1 MVISW
6 WECYVISL
14 HPTRHRH
21 QNKVKK
27 NYFTHSHYVVK
38 LSCCFNDGK
47 KSNDAD
53 IRDDDYDDDDD
64 GHDADEMV
72 MIMIIT
78 ETTTVIS
85 VMITAT
91 TVS

>member
-14 HPTRHRH
+14 HPTKHRH
-21 QNKVKK
+21 QNEVKK

-38 LSCCFNDGK
+38 LSCYFTDGK

-53 IRDDDYDDDDD
+53 IRDDDYDDDD

-85 VMITAT
+85 VIITAT